1 MDIKVQQNSGII
13 SIGNGTKHTIIN
25 HTKMENID
33 WERLTKEIAAL
44 KASPDKSI
52 QKFADEAAE
61 PIKKKDAGGIKNWL
75 AKWVPC
81 IGGLIET
88 SYYILE
94 IAARFGIL

>member
-1 MDIKVQQNSGII
+1 MDIKMQKNSGII
-13 SIGNGTKHTIIN
+13 NIGNGATYTVIN
-25 HTKMENID
+25 HTKTENVD

-44 KASPDKSI
+44 KASSDRSI

-61 PIKKKDAGGIKNWL
+61 PIKKKDTGGIKNWL